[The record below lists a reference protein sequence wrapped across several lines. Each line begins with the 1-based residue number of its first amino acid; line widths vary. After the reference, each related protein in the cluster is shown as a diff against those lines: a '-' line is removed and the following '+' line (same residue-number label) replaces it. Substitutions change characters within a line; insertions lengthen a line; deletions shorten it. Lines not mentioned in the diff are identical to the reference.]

1 MIRARQSSP
10 DIVKYERAKAERA
23 NLIVSLAVSDPEL
36 MTQALAGLE
45 AADRGISLLWKD
57 FIHWEETRPQHEA

>member
-10 DIVKYERAKAERA
+10 EVVKYERAKSERA

-36 MTQALAGLE
+36 MAHALAGLRD
-45 AADRGISLLWKD
+45 ADRGVSLLWKD
-57 FIHWEETRPQHEA
+57 FLHWEETR

>member
-10 DIVKYERAKAERA
+10 EVVKYERAKAERA

-36 MTQALAGLE
+36 MTHVLAGLQ
-45 AADRGISLLWKD
+45 AVDRGISLLWKD
-57 FIHWEETRPQHEA
+57 FLHWEETRGQREA

>member
-10 DIVKYERAKAERA
+10 EVVKYERAKAERA

-36 MTQALAGLE
+36 MTHALAGLQ
-45 AADRGISLLWKD
+45 AADRGIGLLWKD
-57 FIHWEETRPQHEA
+57 FLHWEETRPQHEA